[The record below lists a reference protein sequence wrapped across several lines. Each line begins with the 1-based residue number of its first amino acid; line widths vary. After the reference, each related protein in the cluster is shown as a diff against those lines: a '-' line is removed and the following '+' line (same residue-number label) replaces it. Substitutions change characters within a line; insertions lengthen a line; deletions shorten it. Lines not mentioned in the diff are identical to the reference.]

1 MEKQLKILNIKSPEK
16 NKDIKYL
23 VLNNEIFDWG
33 IDDDSLDRA
42 KKLMYQKP
50 DMKEAVIMSIINHFV
65 DSFSDF
71 LGRATTLE
79 EVVTAIEKGH
89 IS

>member
-71 LGRATTLE
+71 LGRTTTLE